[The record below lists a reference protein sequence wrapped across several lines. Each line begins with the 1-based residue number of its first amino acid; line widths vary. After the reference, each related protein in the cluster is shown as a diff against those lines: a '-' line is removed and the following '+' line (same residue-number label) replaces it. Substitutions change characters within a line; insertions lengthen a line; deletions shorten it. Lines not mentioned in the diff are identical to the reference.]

1 MKDLKHLLYFENLLQ
16 EAHNDLI
23 AQAQNEGKICV
34 AYACENTPEP
44 LLNLPGAFSTRLRAP
59 RTGSMEMATY
69 YMTSFLSR
77 SRSNSVRSP
86 ALCRNISRT
95 AGTGTPRKSRSFRAR
110 SSCMRSFR
118 PSPGA
123 MTARA
128 LTRPYNTARPAPTAA
143 AATRGCSRV
152 TRSISSK
159 LRRAD
164 NSTPPCLWAAKET
177 EAVAQPLL
185 IEKQTKRE

>member
-1 MKDLKHLLYFENLLQ
+1 MHELSIVTYVVKQVQEIAKENNLTEIESVTLEFGEVSGIVPEYLEDCWNWYTKKEPIIQGTKFLYEIIP
-16 EAHNDLI
+16 A
-23 AQAQNEGKICV
+23 V
-34 AYACENTPEP
+34 
-44 LLNLPGAFSTRLRAP
+44 TR
-59 RTGSMEMATY
+59 SQ
-69 YMTSFLSR
+69 
-77 SRSNSVRSP
+77 
-86 ALCRNISRT
+86 ALCRNILKI

-110 SSCMRSFR
+110 SSCMRLFR

-164 NSTPPCLWAAKET
+164 DSTPPCLWAAKET